1 MGQGLPFYLFL
12 GLVHHFYLLDDL
24 VHLNRPNCD
33 IKRINEART
42 NVDICLRPEY
52 NYTQIDFLIH
62 GPKDDPYTFVQQRC
76 SLKPVLDNCLHKTVD
91 YLSVCFNDTMN
102 QGLEV
107 WKNIDDNMVEYLCK
121 NNAEVALELFNK
133 TSSECW
139 ATTVT
144 QAIRECTR
152 SLDASVPLYD
162 AQGLSRSCSKSD
174 EMIKCFKSHLERHC
188 SDKVVAI
195 GTTITGFIKNGFCSN
210 QGKLN

>member
-121 NNAEVALELFNK
+121 NNAEVALG
-133 TSSECW
+133 
-139 ATTVT
+139 
-144 QAIRECTR
+144 IRCVGIKFSVSHNLAWIRGSTIAPVLADTNLLRYIRFHQEIVESLSTR
-152 SLDASVPLYD
+152 FRAVKESLESINTA
-162 AQGLSRSCSKSD
+162 
-174 EMIKCFKSHLERHC
+174 
-188 SDKVVAI
+188 
-195 GTTITGFIKNGFCSN
+195 
-210 QGKLN
+210 